1 MSGSLRL
8 SNSQVELWE
17 QTNARYEAAMTR
29 EAASW
34 LTARG
39 IDKEAAVGASLG
51 VVPNDPI
58 LGHER
63 FVGMISIPYKTKY
76 VPVVGWKFRN
86 LTSHGPKY
94 DGPSGQPGRLYG
106 VHTLRPAD
114 TVLVCEGE
122 LDAVLAHRVTGLP
135 AVGVPGASAWKKHY
149 SRVLEGYRR
158 VLVLAD
164 NDAGKDRN
172 VGRELG
178 KKICESIP
186 QAQAVDLPPG
196 DLTDFV
202 VAGGDLKGLIA
213 R

>member
-1 MSGSLRL
+1 MSRSLRPSL
-8 SNSQVELWE
+8 AQVQAWREANE
-17 QTNARYEAAMTR
+17 RYVQAMTP

-34 LTARG
+34 LGARRIG
-39 IDKEAAVGASLG
+39 KEAAVGASLG
-51 VVPNDPI
+51 VVPNDPM

-63 FVGMISIPYKTKY
+63 FIGMISIPYKTKY

-86 LTSHGPKY
+86 LTGEGPKY
-94 DGPSGQPGRLYG
+94 DGPAGQQARLYG
-106 VHTLRPAD
+106 VHTLSHSD

-122 LDAVLAHRVTGLP
+122 LDALVAQQETGLP

-149 SRVLEGYRR
+149 SRVLEGYQR

-172 VGRELG
+172 PGRELA

-186 QAQAVDLPPG
+186 QAQAIDLPPG
-196 DLTDFV
+196 DVTDFV
-202 VAGGDLKGLIA
+202 MAGGSLKGLID